1 MKLASFAGT
10 VSRAF
15 AQIPGGFYVA
25 KLLKNLFHSGLKHQA
40 GFTTYRSA
48 GMTFR
53 VELSTNLGAKMFWR
67 GAHSWPPIFVLQRYV
82 KPGFTCVDL
91 GANQGEYTLWMSK
104 LAGPGGEVHSFE
116 PSSKMLEQLR
126 ATLALNSAQAQTV
139 TVHPFGLSDANATV
153 ELFLPQAG
161 SAAHNE
167 GAATVF
173 RTSTADESLGSI
185 ELRNAGEA
193 LQSATARKLDFIKI
207 DIEGSE
213 LRALRGMRERLER
226 DRPLILIEINRT
238 ALELAETSP
247 RELAAFLTELG
258 YQLNLIGTRG
268 RLMPYSAE
276 RANEFD
282 DVNVLAI

>member
-67 GAHSWPPIFVLQRYV
+67 GAHSWPPIFVLQHYV
-82 KPGFTCVDL
+82 NPGFTCVDL

-104 LAGPGGEVHSFE
+104 LAGPAGEVHSFE

-173 RTSTADESLGSI
+173 RTSSADESLGSI

-247 RELAAFLTELG
+247 RELATFLTDLG
-258 YQLNLIGTRG
+258 YRLNLIGTRG